1 MTNDKKNHCLT
12 DIIMYKQGTLLMTE
26 NNKHVQCTRNENLIV
41 VTNKTTLYSTIQT
54 VYNEPYI
61 PVS

>member
-1 MTNDKKNHCLT
+1 MFNVYYTA
-12 DIIMYKQGTLLMTE
+12 LLFKSIHNRTIF
-26 NNKHVQCTRNENLIV
+26 NKHVQCTRNENLIV

>member
-26 NNKHVQCTRNENLIV
+26 NKPNSIHVF
-41 VTNKTTLYSTIQT
+41 TIKYHQ
-54 VYNEPYI
+54 VH
-61 PVS
+61 